1 MSYNV
6 TPLSNDELINV
17 LAQSADATAVHIG
30 EEAVIQYANDAMIAI
45 WGKDKSSVMNK
56 SLEYALPE
64 LKGQPFI
71 EMFAKVWREG
81 LTITGK
87 DAPAD
92 LVVDGK
98 LQTFYFNFE
107 YRAIKNNAG
116 KTIAIL
122 HMARDITDLVKS
134 RAREQDLIEEL
145 RAINEELTAANEEIR
160 AANEEL
166 TAANEEITAANEEI
180 IASNEELSLSHQL
193 QQKLLNDLSESD
205 AYFRSMVLQAPVGI
219 CVIRAKDMIISN
231 VNDAYLELVG
241 KKRADLENR
250 TIWEAVPEAAETY
263 APLMNNAIATG
274 LPFAAKEHEL
284 TLVRNGQP
292 ENIFADFVYEPMKT
306 DGRVEAIMV
315 LGIDVTDKVV
325 ARRSIEDVEER
336 IRLAVEAAEIGT
348 FDLDMVNNSMLTS
361 ERSDTIFGFDQHE
374 GWNKYREAIHP
385 DDVANRDGAHEIALA
400 TGKLF
405 YEVRVIYTDTSIHW
419 IRVQGSVYFDKDQ
432 EPVRILGTLLDITQ
446 VKRLEQQKDDFISIA
461 SHELKTPIT
470 SLKASL
476 QLLDKLK
483 DNPASPVVP
492 KLIEQSLRSMGKVS
506 TLVDDLL
513 NVSRSQDRELML
525 NKTVFNVDEL
535 LNSCCNH
542 VRVAGKYTLTLQGD
556 TRMEIYADEHAIDQV
571 IVNLVNNAVK
581 YAPNSL
587 EIFLKIESL
596 GDMVKVSVRDTGPG
610 VSTEKIPFLFD
621 RYYQAQPGGFNNSGL
636 GLGLYI
642 SAEIIRKHGGEIG
655 VDSVLGEGSTF
666 WFTLPAALPA

>member
-6 TPLSNDELINV
+6 TLLSNDELINV
-17 LAQSADATAVHIG
+17 LAQSTDATAIHIG

-45 WGKDKSSVMNK
+45 WGKDKSSVMGK
-56 SLEYALPE
+56 SLEDALPE

-87 DAPAD
+87 DTPAD

-134 RAREQDLIEEL
+134 REREQDLIEEL

-166 TAANEEITAANEEI
+166 TAANEEI

-193 QQKLLNDLSESD
+193 QQKLFNDLSESD
-205 AYFRSMVLQAPVGI
+205 AYFRSMVQQAPVGI
-219 CVIRAKDMIISN
+219 CVIRAKDLFISN

-241 KKRADLENR
+241 KHRADLENR
-250 TIWEAVPEAAETY
+250 TIWEAIPEAAEY
-263 APLMNNAIATG
+263 APLMNNVIATG
-274 LPFAAKEHEL
+274 LPFVAKEHEL
-284 TLVRNGQP
+284 TLVHNGLQ
-292 ENIFADFVYEPMKT
+292 ENVFIDFVYEPMKT
-306 DGRVEAIMV
+306 GDRVEAIMV
-315 LGIDVTDKVV
+315 LGIDVTDKVI

-348 FDLDMVNNSMLTS
+348 FDLDLVNNTMLTS
-361 ERSDTIFGFDQHE
+361 ERFDTIFGFEKHQ
-374 GWNKYREAIHP
+374 GWDKYREAIHP
-385 DDVANRDGAHEIALA
+385 DDIANRDGAHEIALA

-405 YEVRVIYTDTSIHW
+405 YEVRVIYPDESIHW
-419 IRVQGSVYFDKDQ
+419 IRVQGSVYFKDKD
-432 EPVRILGTLLDITQ
+432 PIRILGTLLDITQ

-483 DNPASPVVP
+483 ENPASPIVP

-525 NKTVFNVDEL
+525 NKTVFNIYEL

-556 TRMEIYADEHAIDQV
+556 TMMKIYADEHAIDQV

-596 GDMVKVSVRDTGPG
+596 ADMVKISVRDTGPG